1 MDMNKN
7 TIEPILRLVE
17 VQLGKLHISQND
29 KLVEDLGA
37 ESADIANIVAAVE
50 DKYKIAIRESEIV
63 KLSTAS
69 DLFALVQSKL
79 NES

>member
-1 MDMNKN
+1 MNKN

-17 VQLGKLHISQND
+17 LQLGRLHISPND

-37 ESADIANIVAAVE
+37 ESADIANIIAAIE
-50 DKYKIAIRESEIV
+50 EKFKIAIRESEIA
-63 KLSTAS
+63 KITTPADILS
-69 DLFALVQSKL
+69 LVQSKM

>member
-1 MDMNKN
+1 MNKN